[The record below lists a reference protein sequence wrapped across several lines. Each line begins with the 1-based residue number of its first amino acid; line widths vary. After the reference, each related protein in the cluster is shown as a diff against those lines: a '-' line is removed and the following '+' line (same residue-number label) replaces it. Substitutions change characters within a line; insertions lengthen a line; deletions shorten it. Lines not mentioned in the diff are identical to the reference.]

1 MPVPQKTVLLG
12 MSGGVDS
19 SLAAALLH
27 QQGWRVLGLTLRLL
41 PCPDEGSGESCCGL
55 GAEAS
60 ASATAALLGIEH
72 RVVDCRAE
80 FLELV
85 LRPAWEEYRSG
96 RTPNPCLWCNS
107 RIRFPKLAEMADR
120 FGCHYIATG
129 HYARLVES
137 DGARLLR
144 GRDAGKDQSY
154 FLFAVGR
161 EILARAVFP
170 LGDMT
175 KSETRRRARA
185 MNLPAAERPESQ
197 DACLSLPGVPFAEL
211 LRRRFAA
218 TAQPGELVD
227 LNGRVLGKHPGL
239 HLYTIGQRRGLGL
252 ARGKPLYVVALDGK
266 NNRLVVGEAGDL
278 LRNELLA
285 DRACWLGEPAPG
297 RYQVQIR
304 YRHRPVEAWLEPLG
318 REAFRLR
325 FESPQRAITPGQ
337 AAVIYRGDEL
347 IGGGWISASY

>member
-1 MPVPQKTVLLG
+1 LPGPEKTVLLG

-19 SLAAALLH
+19 SLAAALLQ

-55 GAEAS
+55 GAEVS
-60 ASATAALLGIEH
+60 ASATAARLGIEH
-72 RVVDCRAE
+72 RVMDCRAE

-85 LRPAWEEYRSG
+85 LRPAWEEYRRG

-129 HYARLVES
+129 HYARVGEGS
-137 DGARLLR
+137 VKLLR
-144 GRDAGKDQSY
+144 GRDAHKDQAY
-154 FLFAVGR
+154 FLFAVAR

-170 LGDMT
+170 LGEIT
-175 KSETRRRARA
+175 KSETRRQARA
-185 MNLPAAERPESQ
+185 LALPAAERPESQ

-252 ARGKPLYVVALDGK
+252 ARGKPLYVVELDEK
-266 NNRLVVGEAGDL
+266 SNRLVVGEAGDL
-278 LRNELLA
+278 LRRELRA

-297 RYQVQIR
+297 HYQVQIR
-304 YRHRPVEAWLEPLG
+304 YRHRPAEAWLEPLG
-318 REAFRLR
+318 EEAFRLR
-325 FESPQRAITPGQ
+325 FDAPQRAITPGQ
-337 AAVIYRGDEL
+337 AAVIYRGEEL
-347 IGGGWISASY
+347 VGGGWISSSC